1 MHERIIGMELFHLV
15 MNDTHHLP
23 SLSAL
28 RAFVAVVQTGSFTE
42 AARRLFLTQGAI
54 SKQIRLLEE
63 HYGTP
68 LLQRHSRQVQP
79 TPSGRTLLPVAQD
92 VVERLKEVE
101 RRLKTQTDILSL
113 QVYVTFAVR
122 WLMPRLGSFY
132 QQYPLTQLR
141 MDSMVY
147 EPSELDPSID
157 QAYILFGRGHWPNMR
172 AELLLAERLSPVCA
186 PGMLAQLS
194 CLDDLAGQ
202 TLFHTTRDYEE
213 WMAWLATQQ
222 ISSLAQ
228 YKHQVV
234 DLHHLAWTAAAS
246 GLGVAIGDMELLK
259 DELQQGRLVRP
270 FDTVLETGCGY
281 YLAYPDSY
289 AEHPGLQALLTW
301 LRQQAAGDAAA

>member
-1 MHERIIGMELFHLV
+1 
-15 MNDTHHLP
+15 MNDSHHLP

-28 RAFVAVVQTGSFTE
+28 RAFVTVVQTGSFTE

-54 SKQIRLLEE
+54 SKQIRLLEQ
-63 HYGTP
+63 HYATP
-68 LLQRHSRQVQP
+68 LLQRQNRHILP

-113 QVYVTFAVR
+113 QVYVSFAVR

-132 QQYPLTQLR
+132 QQHPLTQLR
-141 MDSMVY
+141 IDSMVY
-147 EPSELDPSID
+147 EPDELDPNLN
-157 QAYILFGRGHWPNMR
+157 QAYILFGHGQWPEMQ
-172 AELLLAERLSPVCA
+172 AELLVPELLSPVCA
-186 PGMLAQLS
+186 PAMLPCLTT
-194 CLDDLAGQ
+194 LDDLAGQ

-213 WMAWLATQQ
+213 WVAWLATQQ
-222 ISSLAQ
+222 IRSLTQ

-259 DELQQGRLVRP
+259 EELQQGRLVQP
-270 FDTVLETGCGY
+270 FETVLNTGAGY
-281 YLAYPDSY
+281 YLVYPDSY
-289 AEHPGLQALLTW
+289 ADHPGLQALLMW
-301 LRQQAAGDAAA
+301 LREQAAS

>member
-1 MHERIIGMELFHLV
+1 
-15 MNDTHHLP
+15 MNDSHHLP

-28 RAFVAVVQTGSFTE
+28 RAFVTVVQTGSFTE

-54 SKQIRLLEE
+54 SKQIRLLEQ
-63 HYGTP
+63 HYATP
-68 LLQRHSRQVQP
+68 LLQRQNRHILP

-113 QVYVTFAVR
+113 QVYVSFAVR

-132 QQYPLTQLR
+132 QQHPLTQLR
-141 MDSMVY
+141 IDSMVY
-147 EPSELDPSID
+147 EPDELDPD
-157 QAYILFGRGHWPNMR
+157 LNQAYILFGHGQWPEMQ
-172 AELLLAERLSPVCA
+172 AELLVPELLSPVCA
-186 PGMLAQLS
+186 PAMLPCLTT
-194 CLDDLAGQ
+194 LDDLAGQ

-213 WMAWLATQQ
+213 WVAWLAIQQ
-222 ISSLAQ
+222 IRSLTQ

-259 DELQQGRLVRP
+259 EELQQGRLVQP
-270 FDTVLETGCGY
+270 FETVLNTGAGY
-281 YLAYPDSY
+281 YLVYPDSY
-289 AEHPGLQALLTW
+289 ADHPGLQALLMW
-301 LRQQAAGDAAA
+301 LREQAAS